1 MEHFRKSIEIR
12 ESLLDEEGQTTP
24 EESFIHIDDIGLES
38 IILKY
43 GKLIECYEDSLP
55 LDISD
60 GYIWS
65 VYFGNNPDRSIN
77 DGDQVTLISEIHI
90 LHIYI

>member
-1 MEHFRKSIEIR
+1 MSQY
-12 ESLLDEEGQTTP
+12 LTALDTYETVKFSTILTN
-24 EESFIHIDDIGLES
+24 SHIDDIGLES
-38 IILKY
+38 IILEY